1 MDPLDIQY
9 ALKRKGITQVSLAK
23 EFHVSEMTVSKV
35 IRRALVS
42 DRIMRG
48 IAAKVGKKHTVV
60 FPEYY
65 RQPPK
70 RITSKVASKK
80 AA

>member
-9 ALKRKGITQVSLAK
+9 ALKRKGITQASLAK
-23 EFHVSEMTVSKV
+23 EFKVSEMTVSKV

-48 IAAKVGKKHTVV
+48 IAAKVGKKYTVV

-65 RQPPK
+65 RHPPK
-70 RITSKVASKK
+70 RTTSKVAR